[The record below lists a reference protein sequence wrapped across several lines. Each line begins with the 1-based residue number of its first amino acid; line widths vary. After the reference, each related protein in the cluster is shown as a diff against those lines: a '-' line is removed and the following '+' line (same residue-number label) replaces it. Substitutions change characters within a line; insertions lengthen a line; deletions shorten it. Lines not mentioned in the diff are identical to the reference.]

1 MAFGESPQQSWKRV
15 MSGFT
20 KPYREAGTR
29 VGSQAARIN
38 LQRRQGV
45 TAGFGR
51 AAEKA
56 RQANLARKQQI
67 ESMYGEMMKRYQ
79 PGGAFERAGLGQI
92 ERAKTKGTGKEMQQ
106 MISSGLFGTTTA
118 AQTGRRWEA
127 EVGAPSRLRLEDIM
141 QQRLTGIQQQKAGF
155 LERIQEPYPDYS
167 KLMQGIGR

>member
-1 MAFGESPQQSWKRV
+1 MATTAYTYT
-15 MSGFT
+15 GF
-20 KPYREAGTR
+20 KPLTRPTQAGTTPRGSR
-29 VGSQAARIN
+29 VGSYAAQYNLRQRQA
-38 LQRRQGV
+38 V
-45 TAGFGR
+45 TAGFSR
-51 AAEKA
+51 TAERA

-67 ESMYGEMMKRYQ
+67 DSIYGEMMKRFQ

-127 EVGAPSRLRLEDIM
+127 EVGAPARLRLEDIM

-167 KLMQGIGR
+167 ALMR